1 MDGLLNER
9 LVLDR
14 AEPSRNAS
22 EQPDEQRPAPQG
34 EADPRFRL
42 DPDQLP
48 KRLDLT
54 LDAELLARLEE
65 RAARSGRC
73 VEELIV
79 ELLAR
84 YHPEA

>member
-1 MDGLLNER
+1 
-9 LVLDR
+9 
-14 AEPSRNAS
+14 
-22 EQPDEQRPAPQG
+22 
-34 EADPRFRL
+34 
-42 DPDQLP
+42 
-48 KRLDLT
+48 
-54 LDAELLARLEE
+54 LEE